1 MGRFKR
7 PTEVSSFRKM
17 AAVSWDPPRD
27 PTIYGDTEVRV
38 DKLLAYLQQIREQT
52 GGRVTVTHALARAF
66 AVLLRRH
73 PGLNACIRRG
83 RIWQREQVDVFIQV
97 AVPPEGGSG
106 LQGADL
112 SGAVIRNADTKT
124 TAQISADLRAKAE
137 RIRKRDDP
145 MLAAT
150 KRNLAWM
157 PPWLMGWMLRLVS
170 YLSHD
175 WGISLKAFGIPDD
188 PFGSVLVTSVGMFG
202 IKNAYAP
209 LFPGAKNLGIVL
221 VGQMSDAP
229 VVEDQKVTIG
239 KILPVTMTLDHRVV
253 DGLQAAVIAR
263 EVVSMLEDPEQLD
276 AELAEH
282 PSP

>member
-1 MGRFKR
+1 MERFER

-27 PTIYGDTEVRV
+27 PTIYGNAEVRV
-38 DKLLAYLQQIREQT
+38 DKLLAYLQRIRQET
-52 GGRVTVTHALARAF
+52 GEHVTVTHAIARAF

-83 RIWQREQVDVFIQV
+83 RIWQRRQVDVFLQV
-97 AVPPEGGSG
+97 AVPPEGSSG

-112 SGAVIRNADTKT
+112 SGAVIRNADSKT

-150 KRNLAWM
+150 KRNLSWM

-170 YLSHD
+170 YMSHD

-202 IKNAYAP
+202 ITHAYAP

-221 VGQMSDAP
+221 IGQMSDAA
-229 VVEDQKVTIG
+229 VVEDQQIVIAKV
-239 KILPVTMTLDHRVV
+239 LPVTMTLDHRIV

-263 EVVSMLEDPEQLD
+263 EVVAILEDPVQLD
-276 AELAEH
+276 ADLPPE
-282 PSP
+282 PST